1 MRRLANDSFRVAVGR
16 RQVGWP
22 RDSLEQ
28 STHDR
33 RGDGRDAFIVR
44 EAFAQRT
51 DVERQA
57 KAVIRRTPSNEPLF
71 DQRLQQ
77 ATHCRAVQA
86 NCIADLLARG
96 ATAFDRIQCTQG
108 PGGRAP
114 AHERSCISSP

>member
-1 MRRLANDSFRVAVGR
+1 MRRLANDHGVAVGR

-57 KAVIRRTPSNEPLF
+57 KAVVRRTPSNEPLF

-96 ATAFDRIQCTQG
+96 ATAFDRIQCTQDLEAARQ
-108 PGGRAP
+108 PTNVRVFR
-114 AHERSCISSP
+114 HR